1 MSLFQGQ
8 HHASQA
14 SPSIPNI
21 QRTDYKPNYIVSM
34 HLDKKNRLWVGT
46 WGGGLSLIDTQNFT
60 VRNFTT
66 QDGLPGNFI
75 FALEEDRTD
84 GLWIGTNNGLSLFNG
99 KTFQNFSR
107 INGLES
113 KIIFSL
119 EAAKDHS
126 LWIGGNKILTR
137 IIIDPSSGFPLNLQ

>member
-1 MSLFQGQ
+1 
-8 HHASQA
+8 
-14 SPSIPNI
+14 
-21 QRTDYKPNYIVSM
+21 M

-46 WGGGLSLIDTQNFT
+46 WGGGLSLIDTKNFT
-60 VRNFTT
+60 FRNFTT

-113 KIIFSL
+113 KFIFSL